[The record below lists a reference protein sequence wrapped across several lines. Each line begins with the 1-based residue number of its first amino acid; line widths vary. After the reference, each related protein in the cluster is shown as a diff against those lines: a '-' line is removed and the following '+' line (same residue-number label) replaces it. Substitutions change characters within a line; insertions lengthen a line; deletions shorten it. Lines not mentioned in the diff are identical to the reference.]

1 MIYLSIF
8 SPARLSLLTR
18 PGRVDRDLEVR
29 EFFLARVRPKM
40 LFLVILQYKT
50 RGRPPKPGP
59 DPSPSRKLRP
69 DTFQRTIMGRIFLNP
84 KNPDF
89 FQPDLMRGMD
99 DQSSMD
105 HIIY

>member
-50 RGRPPKPGP
+50 RGRPAQARARPEPEPKIEA
-59 DPSPSRKLRP
+59 RHV
-69 DTFQRTIMGRIFLNP
+69 P
-84 KNPDF
+84 K
-89 FQPDLMRGMD
+89 D
-99 DQSSMD
+99 D
-105 HIIY
+105 HG